1 MKKMFVL
8 LSVMI
13 ISFPVSAAT
22 LKQGDSS
29 DQVMKL
35 QQALTD
41 GGYFSGTV
49 DGQFDTMTEEAVRKY
64 QEESGVTA
72 DGVVND
78 IQYMNLTFESI
89 DNPEKSAS
97 DYDYADWVQFA
108 EGYEKAHVREL
119 QYDCYFVQDY
129 IGNKLSDFC
138 YINDTGLSGSDY
150 FGKIEYELAN
160 FGEKYAEV
168 PIESKNDLYNYT
180 VVYQDPMPDFSVKHG
195 STDKLTVRLGV
206 IYSGNLKSNSAL
218 AADQEMTYVD
228 DENCTFKIT
237 GTRDDAIWGY
247 SWDVYLENKTG
258 KTLMFA
264 VENVSVNGAMIDP
277 FWATEVPSGMK
288 KNSSISWSKQ
298 EFAKYGIEDVEAIEF
313 TLHVYDSD
321 DWLAPRFVDQTF
333 LYDPSG
339 NGTTE
344 YTYIPKATDQ
354 ILYNSPYCFV
364 AVTGTEDD
372 SIWGYQVHLYIENKT
387 DKELMFAVEDAGVNG
402 YAIDPFWAKSIAP
415 GKSSFTDISW
425 SHSALEENGIDAVN
439 DIQLSFKVY
448 DANDW
453 TTDPLHRDR
462 LYITPFEG

>member
-89 DNPEKSAS
+89 DNPGKSAS

-206 IYSGNLKSNSAL
+206 IYSGDLNAITSSVGINNISA
-218 AADQEMTYVD
+218 
-228 DENCTFKIT
+228 
-237 GTRDDAIWGY
+237 
-247 SWDVYLENKTG
+247 
-258 KTLMFA
+258 
-264 VENVSVNGAMIDP
+264 
-277 FWATEVPSGMK
+277 
-288 KNSSISWSKQ
+288 
-298 EFAKYGIEDVEAIEF
+298 
-313 TLHVYDSD
+313 
-321 DWLAPRFVDQTF
+321 
-333 LYDPSG
+333 
-339 NGTTE
+339 
-344 YTYIPKATDQ
+344 
-354 ILYNSPYCFV
+354 
-364 AVTGTEDD
+364 
-372 SIWGYQVHLYIENKT
+372 
-387 DKELMFAVEDAGVNG
+387 
-402 YAIDPFWAKSIAP
+402 
-415 GKSSFTDISW
+415 
-425 SHSALEENGIDAVN
+425 
-439 DIQLSFKVY
+439 
-448 DANDW
+448 
-453 TTDPLHRDR
+453 
-462 LYITPFEG
+462 